1 MVAHLLTCCIEFK
14 EIRKEWKARK
24 KEEEQQRKAA
34 EEQERQRHVQAA
46 AQAQNGGTDPQG
58 TEAGQP
64 PSSYASRQLPPIAYA
79 PGPQYPPSTGTV
91 PQQPLTQYSNGGH
104 MYTEN
109 YQPGP
114 QYGGQGGQ
122 MYNRE

>member
-1 MVAHLLTCCIEFK
+1 MHEMADDIDKFK

-34 EEQERQRHVQAA
+34 EEQDRQRHAQAQVQ
-46 AQAQNGGTDPQG
+46 AQAQNGGADPQG

-64 PSSYASRQLPPIAYA
+64 ASSYTSRQLPPIAYA
-79 PGPQYPPSTGTV
+79 QQYPPSTGTV
-91 PQQPLTQYSNGGH
+91 PQQPLAQYSNGGH
-104 MYTEN
+104 MYAEN
-109 YQPGP
+109 YQASPS
-114 QYGGQGGQ
+114 YGAQGGQ